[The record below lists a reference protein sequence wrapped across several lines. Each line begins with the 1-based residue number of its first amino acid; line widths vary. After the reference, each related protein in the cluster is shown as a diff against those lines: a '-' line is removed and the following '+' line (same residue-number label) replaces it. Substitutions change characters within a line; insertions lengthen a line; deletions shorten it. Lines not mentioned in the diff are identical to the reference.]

1 MEHSIALV
9 TGATSGVGYAAART
23 LAGEGWREIIVTG
36 RSLGRAQETA
46 AQLAAETKTQVF
58 TPLELDLDK
67 PSSVQSALA
76 ELVKRGRPVDFL
88 LLNAGIVGGKARV
101 LTAAGVEA
109 SQAPLIGHHQLT
121 VGLLR
126 ANLLSPNARIVI
138 AGSEAARGDVPMFSY
153 TDLAAFAAT
162 HHQGDRSAAVEALV
176 RSGPNVKT
184 DRFYR
189 NFRDYVSVDEL
200 QVSLHFPKENV
211 VLSHDST
218 SHEKFMHGIKVLM
231 AKNYIDNL
239 SEEVRKGMLE
249 KCEQGGWPAQAP
261 LGYVNIIREDKKRV
275 VVVDAERVALI
286 RKLYETYARGAHSV
300 KQVAKLARGW
310 GLTFRKSGAPVSTA
324 TVHNILRN
332 RFYCGDFVWDGR
344 TYRGAHEALVTRDLW
359 HRVQDVLD
367 GRNAIHPKRRKHQ
380 FLFAGLIRCGHCGCA
395 MVTERH
401 KGRYHY
407 LRCTG
412 NRGKCPTGYTR
423 QEVIESHVATLLDRM
438 TFPEPALK
446 YLTTALRES
455 NVDEKKFH
463 DEAIARLE
471 AEYDVIQKR
480 LDAMYLDKLDGRIT
494 AAYFDRMAADW
505 RDELDRIAEAIHEH
519 RQANR
524 GQIADGARILEVAS
538 EAGAVFRG
546 QEDDSEKRELL
557 RFFLAESSWTENGLA
572 ASLRQPFDVLA
583 GEAEK
588 LRRIEGSNGG
598 DKVDGPAGGRLN
610 SSGDRDSNSRVVAQ
624 GSDRAKIEIWSGR
637 RDLNPRPLGPQ
648 PSALPGYA
656 TPRSRASLR
665 GRPYSGRS

>member
-1 MEHSIALV
+1 MSRARPRGGAV
-9 TGATSGVGYAAART
+9 PTGAEA
-23 LAGEGWREIIVTG
+23 I
-36 RSLGRAQETA
+36 
-46 AQLAAETKTQVF
+46 
-58 TPLELDLDK
+58 
-67 PSSVQSALA
+67 
-76 ELVKRGRPVDFL
+76 RPCVL
-88 LLNAGIVGGKARV
+88 YARV
-101 LTAAGVEA
+101 SSREQELEGFSVP
-109 SQAPLIGHHQLT
+109 SQSRLLHGYCQAHQLDPVKEFVDVESAKNPGARNAFGEMLTFLRRNRT
-121 VGLLR
+121 VH
-126 ANLLSPNARIVI
+126 
-138 AGSEAARGDVPMFSY
+138 D
-153 TDLAAFAAT
+153 
-162 HHQGDRSAAVEALV
+162 AVCE
-176 RSGPNVKT
+176 KT

-275 VVVDAERVALI
+275 VVVDAERAQLI

-300 KQVAKLARGW
+300 RQVAKLARGW

-344 TYRGAHEALVTRDLW
+344 TYRGAHETLVTRDLW

-446 YLTTALRES
+446 YLITALRES
-455 NVDEKKFH
+455 DVDEKKFH

-505 RDELDRIAEAIHEH
+505 RDEQDRIAEAIHEH

-598 DKVDGPAGGRLN
+598 DKVHGPAGGRLN
-610 SSGDRDSNSRVVAQ
+610 SSGDRDSNSRAVAQ
-624 GSDRAKIEIWSGR
+624 GSDRAKIEIWSGP
-637 RDLNPRPLGPQ
+637 RDLNPGGLTAPNRVVALSSAVPPAPRGPTELKCRC
-648 PSALPGYA
+648 SDVL
-656 TPRSRASLR
+656 T
-665 GRPYSGRS
+665 